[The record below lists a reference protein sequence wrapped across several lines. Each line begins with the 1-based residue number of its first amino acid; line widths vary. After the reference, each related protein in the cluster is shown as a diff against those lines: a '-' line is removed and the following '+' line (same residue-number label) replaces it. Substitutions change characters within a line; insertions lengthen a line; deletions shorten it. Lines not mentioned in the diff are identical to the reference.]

1 MQNLKLK
8 IGDLVRYVDDEMIET
23 LGITSRYGIVKT
35 VMRDGDILAVMTDGR
50 YFIDRGEMFQ
60 VASA

>member
-1 MQNLKLK
+1 MKV
-8 IGDLVRYVDDEMIET
+8 GDLVRYVDDEMIEI
-23 LGITSRYGIVKT
+23 LGIASRYGIVKT
-35 VMRDGDILAVMTDGR
+35 VMRDGDIVVVMTNGR

>member
-1 MQNLKLK
+1 MKV
-8 IGDLVRYVDDEMIET
+8 GDLVRYVDDEMIEI
-23 LGITSRYGIVKT
+23 LGIVSRYGIVKT
-35 VMRDGDILAVMTDGR
+35 VMRDGDILVVMTNGR

>member
-1 MQNLKLK
+1 M
-8 IGDLVRYVDDEMIET
+8 VRYVDDEMIEI
-23 LGITSRYGIVKT
+23 LGIASRYGIVKT
-35 VMRDGDILAVMTDGR
+35 VMRDGDIVVVMTNGR